1 MSLRPLLAAAVLLLP
16 LTALAESP
24 NIVPGQWEFTS
35 TTTVKG
41 DVPIPDQTDSQQ
53 ECIAQGDL
61 DDADFQFLEVEEGCE
76 LLEHNV
82 SEDGVDY
89 KMICRAEGGEA
100 NIDGRME
107 FLGERVEGNVNI
119 DTESSMGQMLL
130 ETSIE
135 GERLGDC

>member
-1 MSLRPLLAAAVLLLP
+1 MSFRPLLAAAVLILP
-16 LTALAESP
+16 LTAMAESP
-24 NIVPGQWEFTS
+24 NIVPGQWQFSS

-41 DVPIPDQTDSQQ
+41 DVPIPDQTDSHQ

-82 SEDGVDY
+82 SADGVDY
-89 KMICRAEGGEA
+89 KMICRADGGEA
-100 NIDGRME
+100 NIDGRMD
-107 FLGERVEGNVNI
+107 FLGERVEGSVNI
-119 DTESSMGQMLL
+119 DTESPMGQMLL